1 MPLRLAV
8 LFSLALQLPSAP
20 ASYAANCAG
29 DTTGLVAV
37 TDLGAGSYQGVMGGL
52 YPGGSNHR
60 PAAHDLAGRL
70 IAQSIG
76 PLDTLGQ
83 PSATGKIVLI
93 SCGMSNATQEFSAFV
108 PKATNDPLKRPE
120 CLVIDCAL
128 GSQSADRIDDPSVA
142 YWDTVATR
150 LRGRGSSPLQVQVV
164 WIKEAD
170 AQPTGSFQVSN
181 DSLQAHL
188 RTIVRILKQKLP
200 NLKLAYFTSRIYA
213 GYASTPLNPE
223 PYAYESAFAV
233 RRVIE
238 AQVAGDTTL
247 NFDPSNGPVRA
258 PWLAWG
264 PYLWSDGLRG
274 RADGLTW
281 ACSDFTSNDGTHP
294 AVSARQRVADSLLVF
309 FRSDQTTAP
318 WYRSA
323 TVGVPG
329 PRVSVGL
336 SLAIR
341 PNPSRGPIRL
351 TISAPDAEPWR
362 LTIVDAQGRRLFR
375 KVAAGGEALEWDG
388 RDLAGARVA
397 PGAYWARLEGA
408 RGASSRCFVVR

>member
-1 MPLRLAV
+1 MYLRLAV
-8 LFSLALQLPSAP
+8 LFSIALQLLVAP
-20 ASYAANCAG
+20 ATHAANCAG

-37 TDLGAGSYQGVMGGL
+37 TDLGTGFYQGVMGGL

-70 IAQSIG
+70 IAQSIA

-83 PSATGKIVLI
+83 ASPTGKIVLI
-93 SCGMSNATQEFSAFV
+93 SIGMSNATQEFSAFV

-170 AQPTGSFQVSN
+170 AQPTGNFQVSN
-181 DSLQAHL
+181 DSLQSHL

-238 AQVAGDTTL
+238 AQVAGDSTL
-247 NFDPSNGPVRA
+247 NFDPANGTVRA

-294 AVSARQRVADSLLVF
+294 AASARQRVSDSLLVF
-309 FRSDQTTAP
+309 FRNDQTTTP

-323 TVGVPG
+323 TVGVPA
-329 PRVSVGL
+329 PRVGAAL
-336 SLAIR
+336 TLAIR
-341 PNPSRGPIRL
+341 PNPSRGPIQL
-351 TISAPDAEPWR
+351 TVSAPGLERWR
-362 LTIVDAQGRRLFR
+362 LTIVDAQGRRLYMR
-375 KVAAGGEALEWDG
+375 EAAGAGAVRWDG
-388 RDLAGARVA
+388 RDAAGTRMAS
-397 PGAYWARLEGA
+397 GTYWARLDGA
-408 RGASSRCFVVR
+408 QGSLSRRFVLR